1 MKFIVYSACVNK
13 EEDYLLPTWAQKI
26 TCHAM
31 FWLNG
36 SVVIRV
42 KYEEAEMMTGAFS
55 GNVGKFFSEL
65 KLVTDNTFSYAEPN
79 WEATESCL

>member
-1 MKFIVYSACVNK
+1 
-13 EEDYLLPTWAQKI
+13 
-26 TCHAM
+26 M

-42 KYEEAEMMTGAFS
+42 KSEEDMMMTEAFS

-79 WEATESCL
+79 